1 MALVQLCKNLT
12 SRVTD
17 HWREM
22 DIANVPVHSI
32 DKGVSLTFSTA
43 YSQHIVITIEAKP
56 IMH

>member
-1 MALVQLCKNLT
+1 MAPRQPCKNLT

-22 DIANVPVHSI
+22 DIANVPIHSI
-32 DKGVSLTFSTA
+32 DKGISLTFSTA
-43 YSQHIVITIEAKP
+43 YSQHIVLAIEAES